1 MIVLLREREA
11 CELSPDCGIVTRCP
25 PLRQAQAPTRD
36 SSAGGVPKQ
45 EPECVRKHRGSE
57 NVITI
62 KDWDALR
69 PVHRANSGWKERGA
83 RLLAIPHGLE
93 GVKNEWPYPAGAGRS
108 RRDPPARTPL
118 FAYVILATFALR

>member
-69 PVHRANSGWKERGA
+69 PVVSFPQACVNQAPSGRVEDA
-83 RLLAIPHGLE
+83 RPSDIHLNCGNPCPG
-93 GVKNEWPYPAGAGRS
+93 
-108 RRDPPARTPL
+108 
-118 FAYVILATFALR
+118 